1 MDLMASFDVLV
12 QPFYFDFMMRAFFI
26 AILIAIPTSI
36 LSCFLVLKGW
46 SLMGDAVAHAILPG
60 VVIAY
65 LLGFPYVIGAFLA
78 GMLCAVTT
86 GFLSENS
93 RLKEDTIMGVVFSSM
108 FAIGIVMMT
117 KIESEVHLDH
127 ILFGDLLGVSNND
140 LLLTGFITISSA
152 LYFLIKGKDLIV
164 YVFDRHHAKAIGLPI
179 KTLHYCLLSLLS
191 ITIVGALKAVGMI
204 LVIAALI
211 APGAIAHLLTNQFKD
226 MVIISITTSIF
237 CAISGVY
244 LSFFIDSAPAP
255 TIVVI
260 FTITFLIVF
269 LFKSSK
275 ITSEKS
281 ADSRI

>member
-1 MDLMASFDVLV
+1 MASFDVLV
-12 QPFYFDFMMRAFFI
+12 QPFYFDFMIRAFFI

-127 ILFGDLLGVSNND
+127 ILFGDILGVSNND

-179 KTLHYCLLSLLS
+179 KNTSLLPF
-191 ITIVGALKAVGMI
+191 IFVINNNCWGLKSRW
-204 LVIAALI
+204 
-211 APGAIAHLLTNQFKD
+211 NDF
-226 MVIISITTSIF
+226 S
-237 CAISGVY
+237 
-244 LSFFIDSAPAP
+244 DS
-255 TIVVI
+255 
-260 FTITFLIVF
+260 
-269 LFKSSK
+269 
-275 ITSEKS
+275 S
-281 ADSRI
+281 ADCTRSNCTFIN

>member
-1 MDLMASFDVLV
+1 MASFDVLV

-108 FAIGIVMMT
+108 FAIGIVMM
-117 KIESEVHLDH
+117 
-127 ILFGDLLGVSNND
+127 
-140 LLLTGFITISSA
+140 
-152 LYFLIKGKDLIV
+152 
-164 YVFDRHHAKAIGLPI
+164 
-179 KTLHYCLLSLLS
+179 LSL
-191 ITIVGALKAVGMI
+191 IHI
-204 LVIAALI
+204 
-211 APGAIAHLLTNQFKD
+211 
-226 MVIISITTSIF
+226 
-237 CAISGVY
+237 
-244 LSFFIDSAPAP
+244 
-255 TIVVI
+255 
-260 FTITFLIVF
+260 
-269 LFKSSK
+269 
-275 ITSEKS
+275 
-281 ADSRI
+281 

>member
-1 MDLMASFDVLV
+1 MASFDVLV

-127 ILFGDLLGVSNND
+127 ILFGDILGVSNND

-164 YVFDRHHAKAIGLPI
+164 YV
-179 KTLHYCLLSLLS
+179 CLLY
-191 ITIVGALKAVGMI
+191 
-204 LVIAALI
+204 
-211 APGAIAHLLTNQFKD
+211 
-226 MVIISITTSIF
+226 TSP
-237 CAISGVY
+237 SPRDRQK
-244 LSFFIDSAPAP
+244 SRMPSSA
-255 TIVVI
+255 
-260 FTITFLIVF
+260 
-269 LFKSSK
+269 
-275 ITSEKS
+275 
-281 ADSRI
+281 